1 MAVLALGLIAAV
13 AAMPGAAAAITLSD
27 RVHSAVEKGNK
38 YYNKGEPD
46 KALEAYREA
55 QRHDSL
61 SVIPQF
67 NAGDALYKMGKYE
80 EGAKEF
86 TKTAS
91 ASGDSISAMS
101 YYNLGNSAFKA
112 GDLRAAAEAYKKSL
126 LIGPNDGDAKFNLE
140 YALAMLKQQQQQQQ
154 QNQNKENQGGQNKEQ
169 QDQQGGQGQE
179 QQQQQQQDQKS
190 QAGEQQKQEEGS
202 QSGQAGAAQGQ
213 MTPDELKRI
222 LAAIDASDRETQQEL
237 LKNAA
242 RTKHLTD
249 KDW

>member
-1 MAVLALGLIAAV
+1 MAVLALGLVGAV
-13 AAMPGAAAAITLSD
+13 VAMPGAAAAITLSD

-67 NAGDALYKMGKYE
+67 NAGDALYKLGKYE

-126 LIGPNDGDAKFNLE
+126 LIGPNDADAKFNLE
-140 YALAMLKQQQQQQQ
+140 YALAMLKQQQEKQQ
-154 QNQNKENQGGQNKEQ
+154 QNQNKENQGGQNK
-169 QDQQGGQGQE
+169 
-179 QQQQQQQDQKS
+179 QQQQDQKS

-202 QSGQAGAAQGQ
+202 QNGQAGAAQGQ

-242 RTKHLTD
+242 RTKHLSD